1 LPLSQLEDFLVR
13 VKAVD
18 ETVKSFAPLEIK

>member
-1 LPLSQLEDFLVR
+1 VGAFLQR

-18 ETVKSFAPLEIK
+18 ETVKSFAPLVIE